1 MHDLFAN
8 QLEILRASSLDR
20 HLREIGGAQGP
31 EVKIGGRRFINFS
44 SNDYLGLAND
54 PRLREAATA
63 AIDEFGVG
71 AGASRLISGT
81 QSPHVSLERA
91 LAQWKE
97 TEAALCF
104 SSGYAAALGTIP
116 ALVTKNDVVLLDKL
130 CHASLIDA
138 AKLSGSILRVFPHN
152 HVGKLE
158 SHLEWARREHAG
170 KRVLIVTES
179 VFSMD
184 GDRAP
189 LRDIIELKK
198 RFAALLMLDEAHAVG
213 VVGPNGRGLAAA
225 ENLTDDVDV
234 QMGTLSKALGASG
247 GYICGSRDLI
257 EWLINRARSFI
268 YSTAPPPAIAAAAF
282 AAVDFLS
289 SSQGEERRLSLWKRI
304 RLMREL
310 LPRLEVGRSALSAGL
325 LNNTNQCSTLNDIG
339 SAIFPLIVG
348 NEKAALDLA
357 AGLQSEG
364 FLVPAIRYPTV
375 AKGAARLRITVTA
388 AHEAS
393 QIRTLCE
400 TIERLRCR

>member
-1 MHDLFAN
+1 
-8 QLEILRASSLDR
+8 
-20 HLREIGGAQGP
+20 
-31 EVKIGGRRFINFS
+31 
-44 SNDYLGLAND
+44 
-54 PRLREAATA
+54 
-63 AIDEFGVG
+63 
-71 AGASRLISGT
+71 
-81 QSPHVSLERA
+81 LERA

-138 AKLSGSILRVFPHN
+138 AKLSGAILRVFPHN

-247 GYICGSRDLI
+247 GYICGSDDLI

-268 YSTAPPPAIAAAAF
+268 YSTAPPPAIAAAAL

-310 LPRLEVGRSALSAGL
+310 LPRLEVGRSALSAGR
-325 LNNTNQCSTLNDIG
+325 LNNSNQCSTLNDIG

-393 QIRTLCE
+393 QIQTLCE

>member
-1 MHDLFAN
+1 
-8 QLEILRASSLDR
+8 LDR
-20 HLREIGGAQGP
+20 HLREISSAQGP
-31 EVKIGGRRFINFS
+31 EVEIAGRRFINFS

-63 AIDEFGVG
+63 AIDEFGFG
-71 AGASRLISGT
+71 TGGSRLISGT
-81 QSPHVSLERA
+81 QSPHLSLERG
-91 LAQWKE
+91 LAKWKG

-116 ALVTKNDVVLLDKL
+116 ALVTKNDVVVLDKL
-130 CHASLIDA
+130 CHASLIDG
-138 AKLSGSILRVFPHN
+138 AKLSGAVLRVFPHN
-152 HVGKLE
+152 HLGKLE
-158 SHLEWARREHAG
+158 SHLEWSRREHSG

-189 LRDIIELKK
+189 LRELVQLKK
-198 RFAALLMLDEAHAVG
+198 RFGALLMLDEAHAVG
-213 VVGPNGRGLAAA
+213 VIGSNGRGLAAA
-225 ENLTDDVDV
+225 ENLNDDVDV

-268 YSTAPPPAIAAAAF
+268 YSTAPPPAIAAAAL

-289 SSQGEERRLSLWKRI
+289 SSQGEERRFSLWKKI

-310 LPRLEVGRSALSAGL
+310 LPRLEVGRSALSAGR
-325 LNNTNQCSTLNDIG
+325 LNDSNQCSTLNDIG

-388 AHEAS
+388 AHKAS
-393 QIRTLCE
+393 QIRALCE